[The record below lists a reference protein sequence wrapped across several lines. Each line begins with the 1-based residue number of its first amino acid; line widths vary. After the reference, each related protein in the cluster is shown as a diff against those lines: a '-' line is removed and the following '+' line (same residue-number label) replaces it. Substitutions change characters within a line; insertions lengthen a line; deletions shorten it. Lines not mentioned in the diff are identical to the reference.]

1 MPAAWKLHAPRSNV
15 IQCDRP
21 IPPGALRFFD
31 LTSNPEETDLLNCH
45 RRSLPESAAAQRELE
60 GIKCHLNS
68 AVQQWRDCSI
78 QDETRNCDVPP

>member
-1 MPAAWKLHAPRSNV
+1 MEAARTA
-15 IQCDRP
+15 QDRP
-21 IPPGALRFFD
+21 IPPGALRLFD
-31 LTSNPEETDLLNCH
+31 LTSLLNCH

-68 AVQQWRDCSI
+68 ADCSI